1 MKGYNLPKKALFKD
15 FELKSNKKYCKKV
28 SFATQ
33 ADADYYIDKLQKTST
48 RDKVPINSYLCTKC
62 NCWHLTS
69 WEQVDLNKFVE
80 DTNNELKEVFEEY
93 YSAFNDF
100 SKTTKFIFDELE
112 KALIERNNATLENR
126 ILKKEVEKLKRKLNG
141 K

>member
-1 MKGYNLPKKALFKD
+1 M
-15 FELKSNKKYCKKV
+15 
-28 SFATQ
+28 
-33 ADADYYIDKLQKTST
+33 
-48 RDKVPINSYLCTKC
+48 
-62 NCWHLTS
+62 
-69 WEQVDLNKFVE
+69 NKFVE

-93 YSAFNDF
+93 NSAFNDF
-100 SKTTKFIFDELE
+100 AKATEFIFDELE